1 MTLPARLTGLLIAL
15 SAVLSAAAAP
25 AVQVVHHSLQVDIAP
40 DRGELHVHDVI
51 TLPASQ
57 GTLHFRL
64 RKGLSVTSPDA
75 GVQLR
80 PETSDVPGG
89 QAYRLT
95 LPAGRTTLTLDYQG
109 KVDAPVPDGAVAMGD
124 QQASAGFIH
133 ADSVYLD
140 GDSLWYPRFGDELLS
155 FALAVTLPP
164 GWTALSQGPYPLIRQ
179 DRTLWT
185 EDHPQEEIYL
195 LAAPYHVY
203 HDSNGD
209 LNTLVYLRSD
219 DAALA
224 NQYLSAIGGY
234 VNMYSRLL
242 GLYPYGKFAVVE
254 NSWETG
260 YGMPSFTLL
269 GPQVMRLPFILY
281 TSLPH
286 EILHDWWGNGVYV
299 DDRQGNW
306 SEGLTA
312 YLADHLLR
320 EQAGKGAE
328 YRRNALLRYTNYV
341 SEGNDFPL
349 EDFKSRHSEATQAVG
364 YDKALMVFHML
375 RRRLGDQTFVAALRR
390 FYRNWRFQRADWD
403 DLRQAF
409 ESESHQSLQTFFQQW
424 LSRTGA
430 PTLQV
435 SAARAAPTADGYM
448 LTATLAQVQP
458 EAPFQL
464 RVPLA
469 VQLDGQDTAWET
481 TVEFTQAQQTIRLKL
496 PARPWR
502 LAVDPQFDLFRR
514 LDPGELPA
522 TLSEA
527 LGAPRLLMVLPAA
540 APAALRDA
548 YQQLAQGWT
557 AGGANIETRW
567 DKDLERLPEHG
578 AVWLLGW
585 ENRFLAEAAAPLD
598 KQLSLSQREAKLD
611 DKILRRD
618 QRAVVIATHRAH
630 GGPIIVW
637 LGSDNPAALPGLAR
651 KLPHYG
657 SYSYLAFEGAEPN
670 NVLKGQWEVTNSP
683 LQITVA
689 QEDTAKA
696 PDIPFK
702 FASRQPLIAPPR
714 N

>member
-1 MTLPARLTGLLIAL
+1 LTLPARLTGLLIAL
-15 SAVLSAAAAP
+15 SGLCAAAAP
-25 AVQVVHHSLQVDIAP
+25 AVQVVHHSLQVDLAP

-51 TLPASQ
+51 TLPAHS
-57 GTLHFRL
+57 GALHFRL

-75 GVQLR
+75 GVRLT
-80 PETSDVPGG
+80 PEASDVPQG
-89 QAYRLT
+89 QDYRIT
-95 LPAGRTTLTLDYQG
+95 LPGGRSTLTMDYGG
-109 KVDAPVPDGAVAMGD
+109 KVDATTPGGVVAMGD
-124 QQASAGFIH
+124 QQESAGFIH
-133 ADSVYLD
+133 AEGVYLD
-140 GDSLWYPRFGDELLS
+140 GDSLWYPRFGDELVS
-155 FALAVTLPP
+155 FTLAVTLPP
-164 GWTALSQGPYPLIRQ
+164 GWAALSQGPYPLTRQ
-179 DRTLWT
+179 DQTLWT

-203 HDSNGD
+203 HDSDGD

-286 EILHDWWGNGVYV
+286 EILHNWWGNGVYV

-312 YLADHLLR
+312 YLADHLLS
-320 EQAGKGAE
+320 EQAGKGAV

-341 SEGNDFPL
+341 SERADFPIK
-349 EDFKSRHSEATQAVG
+349 DFKSRHSEATQAVG
-364 YDKALMVFHML
+364 YDKAMMVFHML
-375 RRRLGDQTFVAALRR
+375 RRRLGDRTFVAALRR
-390 FYRNWRFQRADWD
+390 FYQNWRFRRADWD

-409 ESESHQSLQTFFQQW
+409 EAESHQPLHDYFRQW
-424 LSRTGA
+424 LTRTGA
-430 PTLQV
+430 PMLQV
-435 SAARAAPTADGYM
+435 REAHAVRTAEGYT
-448 LTATLAQVQP
+448 LSATLAQVQP
-458 EAPFQL
+458 GAPFQL

-481 TVEFTQAQQTIRLKL
+481 TVGLAQAQQTIRLKL

-527 LGAPRLLMVLPAA
+527 LGAARLLMVLPAA

-548 YQQLAQGWT
+548 YQQLAQGWA
-557 AGGANIETRW
+557 AGGASIEIRW
-567 DKDLERLPEHG
+567 DKDLERLPEHR

-598 KQLSLSQREAKLD
+598 KQLSLSEQEARLD
-611 DKILRRD
+611 GNTLRRD
-618 QRAVVIATHRAH
+618 QRAVVVAAHRDH
-630 GGPIIVW
+630 NGPIIVW

-657 SYSYLAFEGAEPN
+657 SYSYLAFEGDEPK
-670 NVLKGQWEVTNSP
+670 NVLKGQWEVTDSP
-683 LQITVA
+683 LQVTVT
-689 QEDTAKA
+689 QEDNAKA
-696 PDIPFK
+696 PDIPFT
-702 FASRQPLIAPPR
+702 FAPHQPLIAPPR